1 MLVLDK
7 NKGLKLIS
15 LPLTLK
21 KKKKRDF
28 PGGLVAKNLS
38 ASAGDTDRFSLCS
51 GKTPYAM
58 GQLSLCICNYWARR
72 LQLRK
77 PKL

>member
-15 LPLTLK
+15 LPFTLK
-21 KKKKRDF
+21 KKKKK
-28 PGGLVAKNLS
+28 GTSLVAKNLP
-38 ASAGDTDRFSLCS
+38 ASAGDTDRFSPCS

-58 GQLSLCICNYWARR
+58 GQQSLCIPTTEPAGCN
-72 LQLRK
+72 
-77 PKL
+77 